1 MSKSGSPKKQETQA
15 DLARRA
21 LDAKQKAEQKNPPH
35 HPESQTAHEGQINQP
50 RADEPPMG
58 ALDAE
63 GQRPVLERSRKV
75 R

>member
-1 MSKSGSPKKQETQA
+1 MTDRTQKDIAEKAMKLKADGAAAPDYLEHQEDTA
-15 DLARRA
+15 GDGPI
-21 LDAKQKAEQKNPPH
+21 AERNR
-35 HPESQTAHEGQINQP
+35 E
-50 RADEPPMG
+50 EPVMG